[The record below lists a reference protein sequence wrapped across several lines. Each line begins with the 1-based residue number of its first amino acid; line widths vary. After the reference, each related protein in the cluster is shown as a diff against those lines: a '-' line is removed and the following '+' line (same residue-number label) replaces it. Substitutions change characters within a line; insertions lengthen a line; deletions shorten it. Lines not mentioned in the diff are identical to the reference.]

1 MAWFKR
7 ASLTYNPP
15 IETDSPFAQARQEWD
30 DRMGSC
36 LVRARNWRAMAFA
49 TAALAMVLGVSLAWL
64 SFQSRFEVVFVPVDD
79 FGKPGKIQRL
89 DEPYRVQD
97 SWVAYAI
104 RQLVEQVRSI
114 PTDPVV
120 LRENWDRAYKFLAG
134 DAVARMSE
142 YGSSLE
148 ALRSGP
154 TKARSVE
161 VSNVLKRSNTTLQ
174 VNWVERTYRDGSH
187 EATSRYTGLF
197 TYTLRQPSN
206 EQEAFDNP
214 LGVLVTDFSWS
225 EEFDAGL

>member
-7 ASLTYNPP
+7 QSLTYNPP
-15 IETDSPFAQARQEWD
+15 IEMHSPFARARQEWD

-49 TAALAMVLGVSLAWL
+49 TAALAVVLGVSLVWL
-64 SFQSRFEVVFVPVDD
+64 SFQNRFEVVYIPVDK
-79 FGKPGKIQRL
+79 FGKPGQLQRL
-89 DEPYRVQD
+89 NKQYHVEDG
-97 SWVAYAI
+97 WVAYAV

-134 DAVARMSE
+134 DAVARMGE

-148 ALRSGP
+148 ALRTGP

-161 VSNVLKRSNTTLQ
+161 VRNVLKRSDTTLQ
-174 VNWVERTYRDGSH
+174 VNWVEQTYRDGSL
-187 EATSRYTGLF
+187 EDTARYTGLF

-214 LGVLVTDFSWS
+214 LGILVTDFSWS

>member
-15 IETDSPFAQARQEWD
+15 IENDSPFARARQEWD

-49 TAALAMVLGVSLAWL
+49 TTALAMVLGVSLTLLA
-64 SFQSRFEVVFVPVDD
+64 FQNRFEVVFVPVDE
-79 FGKPGKIQRL
+79 FGKPGRL
-89 DEPYRVQD
+89 QHLDKQYHVQD
-97 SWVAYAI
+97 GWVAYAV

-134 DAVARMSE
+134 DAVTRMSE

-161 VSNVLKRSNTTLQ
+161 VSNVLKQSDTTLQ
-174 VNWVERTYRDGSH
+174 VSWVERTYRDGSL
-187 EATSRYTGLF
+187 EATARYTGLF
-197 TYTLRQPSN
+197 TYTLRQPSS